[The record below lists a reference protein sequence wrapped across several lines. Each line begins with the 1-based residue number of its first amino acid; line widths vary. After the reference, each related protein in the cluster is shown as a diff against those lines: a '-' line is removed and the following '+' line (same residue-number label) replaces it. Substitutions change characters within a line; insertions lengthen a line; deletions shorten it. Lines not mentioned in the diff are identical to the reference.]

1 MAALALMTIACS
13 NDNELKPQQ
22 PTKTDGIP
30 FIATI
35 SGNSSAVTRALSE
48 ANNGNIVATWT
59 VDEQVALIYNVGE
72 RKCNTTATVIEVDSE
87 GTATITAT
95 LEDGTADGTEVTIIY
110 PASAVDPDTYDV
122 KSDLL
127 ENQDGTLEYIS
138 KYLDLHIGTGHLSI
152 DDVATLQESVK
163 LDGKLAIF
171 NLTLDKLTK
180 TANDNDSY
188 FKRLVVSFDD
198 ENGEYQVAG
207 SVNIP
212 QNTNQFCVAIRP
224 GTILPD
230 FPMLW
235 FEATTTKDK
244 NYINHGKSNKVHI
257 VENKYYHTTVSLATV
272 GDFILPSG
280 KFVAKGNT
288 QGKAVIAHV
297 GKVDNYFDRF
307 LAIARTDISGR
318 FYNMSA
324 AQGAVNDY
332 ADANSF
338 EFLPVTTTSTDG
350 FYDKVVSNQNT
361 ASNTR
366 SSELGVQRGW
376 RLPTVTDWRYIFQ
389 NLCNGLS
396 ATSPVGIKDGAYGD
410 GDDYRNAINEACNV
424 EDDLEEDKYW
434 TSSQYGNDNNAW
446 GYIFDEWSKFE
457 SGAYLARA
465 VFAY

>member
-1 MAALALMTIACS
+1 MMAALALMTGACS
-13 NDNELKPQQ
+13 NDNELTPQQ
-22 PTKTDGIP
+22 PDQTGGIP

-138 KYLDLHIGTGHLSI
+138 KYLDLHMGTGHLSI

-235 FEATTTKDK
+235 FEATTTAGKK
-244 NYINHGKSNKVHI
+244 YINHGKANEVHI
-257 VENKYYHTTVSLATV
+257 AANKYYHTTVSLATV
-272 GDFILPSG
+272 GDVVLSNG
-280 KFVAKGNT
+280 KFAKEYTTGPN
-288 QGKAVIAHV
+288 GAKAVIAYV
-297 GKVDNYFDRF
+297 GKVDKYFDRF
-307 LAIARTDISGR
+307 IAIALTDIYGSK
-318 FYNMSA
+318 NWNA
-324 AQGAVNDY
+324 ALTAVNTY
-332 ADANSF
+332 ASQNPIVIDGTTYNENTINSYYDIVTGNISYETRENDA
-338 EFLPVTTTSTDG
+338 V
-350 FYDKVVSNQNT
+350 K
-361 ASNTR
+361 
-366 SSELGVQRGW
+366 GW
-376 RLPTVTDWRYIFQ
+376 RLPSVTDWHYVFE
-389 NLCNGLS
+389 GL
-396 ATSPVGIKDGAYGD
+396 TSDPRNIN
-410 GDDYRNAINEACNV
+410 DYCSNE
-424 EDDLEEDKYW
+424 DIDIDEEIYW
-434 TSSQYGNDNNAW
+434 TSTQKDNDNAW
-446 GYIFDEWSKFE
+446 TYNFFVYSNNFKTYKKTSYEFV
-457 SGAYLARA
+457 RA